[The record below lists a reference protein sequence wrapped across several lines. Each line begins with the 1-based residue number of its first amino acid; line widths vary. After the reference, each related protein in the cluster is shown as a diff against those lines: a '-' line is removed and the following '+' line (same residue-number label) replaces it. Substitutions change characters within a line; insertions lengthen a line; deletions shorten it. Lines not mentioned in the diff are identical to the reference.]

1 MKKSIGIS
9 VFLIAIGVVFLLDN
23 LDVIDI
29 SVSELIRTY
38 WPVIL
43 IWMGVEKLVRDFK
56 EYTFFP
62 AKNLSLVVVFLFYAP
77 IQSFLAHI
85 LER

>member
-9 VFLIAIGVVFLLDN
+9 IFLIAIGIVFLLDN

-56 EYTFFP
+56 
-62 AKNLSLVVVFLFYAP
+62 
-77 IQSFLAHI
+77 
-85 LER
+85 

>member
-9 VFLIAIGVVFLLDN
+9 IFLIAIGVVFLLDN
-23 LDVIDI
+23 LDVINI
-29 SVSELIRTY
+29 SVSDLIRTY

-56 EYTFFP
+56 
-62 AKNLSLVVVFLFYAP
+62 
-77 IQSFLAHI
+77 
-85 LER
+85 

>member
-9 VFLIAIGVVFLLDN
+9 VFLIAIGVIFLLDN

-38 WPVIL
+38 WPIIL
-43 IWMGVEKLVRDFK
+43 IWMGIEKLVRDFK
-56 EYTFFP
+56 
-62 AKNLSLVVVFLFYAP
+62 
-77 IQSFLAHI
+77 
-85 LER
+85 